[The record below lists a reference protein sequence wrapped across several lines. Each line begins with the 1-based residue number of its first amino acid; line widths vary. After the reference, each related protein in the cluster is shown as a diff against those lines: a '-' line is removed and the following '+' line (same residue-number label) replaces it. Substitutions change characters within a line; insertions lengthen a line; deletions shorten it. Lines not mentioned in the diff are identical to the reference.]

1 MDPPGKMD
9 SLCGLLIGFSTG
21 WSLLGY
27 NLRPDEE
34 VELKSRVTYVAT
46 GVLLN

>member
-1 MDPPGKMD
+1 MDLPGKMD
-9 SLCGLLIGFSTG
+9 SLCRLLVGFSKS

-27 NLRPDEE
+27 SLRPDEE

-46 GVLLN
+46 GALLN